1 MYKLFNGVEQWELK
15 LAVVLS
21 IIGTLTL
28 IATAMIG
35 LLSMYDYT
43 QIPK

>member
-1 MYKLFNGVEQWELK
+1 MYKLFNDIEQWELK

-21 IIGTLTL
+21 IIGTLAL

-35 LLSMYDYT
+35 ILSMFEN
-43 QIPK
+43 I